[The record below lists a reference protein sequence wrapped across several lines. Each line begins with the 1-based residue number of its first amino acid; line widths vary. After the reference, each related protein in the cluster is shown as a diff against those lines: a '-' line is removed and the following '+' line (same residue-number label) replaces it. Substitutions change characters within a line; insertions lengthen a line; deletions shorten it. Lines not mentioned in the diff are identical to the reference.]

1 MELQTYKVRAM
12 PTPAPTF
19 ASMKTVRAT
28 SEKHAKERLPTN
40 GARLMS
46 LARVSTS
53 RPSGKERG
61 AYTP

>member
-1 MELQTYKVRAM
+1 MELQAYKVRAM
-12 PTPAPTF
+12 PTPTPPF

-46 LARVSTS
+46 L
-53 RPSGKERG
+53 PRG
-61 AYTP
+61 